1 MHIRQGEID
10 ANLMKEE
17 SILKK
22 GEIKGKV
29 ISENVNKNAEKIA
42 MLSAKLDNATEEEI
56 VEIEKLIKALIEEE
70 RMNK

>member
-22 GEIKGKV
+22 GEMKGKV